1 MSVPERAPEAT
12 QAPDPVRAVFRTAL
26 RDMLLLLAALA
37 VLGVGVGALGAGRPG
52 VWGALLGV
60 AMTLVFSGTT
70 IVSMLV
76 TARSSAATTG
86 AAIMGTWL
94 VKMIVL
100 IGALVALRGLDFYD
114 RSVLGIVLL
123 VGVLGAVLLDYLAV
137 RRGRVPYTEPGAGQV
152 S

>member
-1 MSVPERAPEAT
+1 MSAPDLAAELGPAS
-12 QAPDPVRAVFRTAL
+12 DPVRAVFRTAL

-37 VLGVGVGALGAGRPG
+37 VLGVGVGALVAGRPG

-86 AAIMGTWL
+86 AVIMGTWL

-100 IGALVALRGLDFYD
+100 IGALVALRPLGFYD
-114 RSVLGIVLL
+114 RMVLGVVLL
-123 VGVLGAVLLDYLAV
+123 VGVLGAALLDYRAV
-137 RRGRVPYTEPGAGQV
+137 RRGRVPYTEPSRG
-152 S
+152 

>member
-1 MSVPERAPEAT
+1 MS
-12 QAPDPVRAVFRTAL
+12 APDLAAELGPASDPVCAVFRTAL

-37 VLGVGVGALGAGRPG
+37 VLGVGVGALVAGRPG

-86 AAIMGTWL
+86 AVIVGTWL

-100 IGALVALRGLDFYD
+100 IGALVALRPLGFYD
-114 RSVLGIVLL
+114 RMVLGVVLL
-123 VGVLGAVLLDYLAV
+123 VGVLGAALLDYRAV
-137 RRGRVPYTEPGAGQV
+137 RRGRVPYTEPSRG
-152 S
+152 

>member
-1 MSVPERAPEAT
+1 MSVPDRAGEVT

-26 RDMLLLLAALA
+26 RDMLLLLGPLA
-37 VLGVGVGALGAGRPG
+37 VLGVGAGALVAGRPG

-60 AMTLVFSGTT
+60 AMTLLFSGST

-86 AAIMGTWL
+86 AVIMGTWL

-100 IGALVALRGLDFYD
+100 IAALVALRGLDFYD